1 MNLPLFLARKIYSTQ
16 KNKEHI
22 SRPAINIATA
32 GVAIGIIIM
41 TLSLCVVLGFKQ
53 TVKNKVIIIIPM
65 ATPAVAMLIAG
76 REICS
81 LFF

>member
-53 TVKNKVIIIIPM
+53 TVKNKVI
-65 ATPAVAMLIAG
+65 G
-76 REICS
+76 FGGS
-81 LFF
+81 LLFKLQSRTLFKLQTRL

>member
-32 GVAIGIIIM
+32 GVAIGIIII
-41 TLSLCVVLGFKQ
+41 TLFF
-53 TVKNKVIIIIPM
+53 TVCLKPKTTHKESVIIIIPM
-65 ATPAVAMLIAG
+65 ATPAVAILIAG